1 MSSEDKKSTEK
12 NKSAEKK
19 KSTEKKNDKTKKSKK
34 PKKLWQKILRV
45 VLIILGVILLLVGG
59 FFGWLTINEYRPKAV
74 ENVKV
79 DTSEGEGKKLKKGD
93 SIKVFTWNFGFG
105 QLGDNADF
113 FMDGGKKVMP
123 SSKERVD
130 VNIAGFQGSMSSLNP
145 DVIFIQEIDR
155 DSKRSYHIDQYKKMH
170 EQYPILASTADSED
184 KDFNGYVSTFAYNM
198 KSKFIPYPVSEP
210 IGKVESG
217 IATFSKYQTSSAE
230 RISLPESFSWPKKTV
245 NFKRCLLVNRTPVY
259 DKDGND
265 TGKELVFVNMHL
277 EGYDENNGRK
287 KQTNKMIDFIKKE
300 YAKGNYVIAG
310 GDFNQ
315 TFSNVDSSMYPFH
328 DELKDLYEPQ
338 TLDVKDVG
346 DDFTCYMDNTNPTCR
361 SLDKVYK
368 GADLANFQYYLIDGF
383 IVSNNIKVN
392 TVNTYNANFAPCDHN
407 PVMISLTIEE

>member
-1 MSSEDKKSTEK
+1 MSSEDKK
-12 NKSAEKK
+12 N
-19 KSTEKKNDKTKKSKK
+19 TEKKNDKTKKSKK

-45 VLIILGVILLLVGG
+45 VLIILGVILLIVGG
-59 FFGWLTINEYRPKAV
+59 FFGWLTVNEYRPKAV
-74 ENVKV
+74 EDIEV
-79 DTSEGEGKKLKKGD
+79 DTSQGEGKKLKIGEN
-93 SIKVFTWNFGFG
+93 INVFTWNFGFG

-113 FMDGGKKVMP
+113 FMDGGKEVMP
-123 SSKERVD
+123 SSQDRVK
-130 VNIAGFQGSMSSLNP
+130 VNIAGFQGSMATLNP
-145 DVIFIQEIDR
+145 DIVFIQEIDR
-155 DSKRSYHIDQYKKMH
+155 DAKRSYHTDQYKKMK
-170 EQYPILASTADSED
+170 EEYPVLTSELNKD
-184 KDFNGYVSTFAYNM
+184 DPDFNGYVSTFAYNM
-198 KSKFIPYPVSEP
+198 KSKFIPYPLSEP
-210 IGKVESG
+210 IGKVNSG

-230 RISLPESFSWPKKTV
+230 RISLPDSYSWPKCTV

-265 TGKELVFVNMHL
+265 TGKELVIVNMHL

-315 TFSNVDSSMYPFH
+315 TFSNTDSSMYPFH

>member
-1 MSSEDKKSTEK
+1 MSSEDKK
-12 NKSAEKK
+12 N
-19 KSTEKKNDKTKKSKK
+19 TEKKNDKTKKSKK

-45 VLIILGVILLLVGG
+45 VLIILGVILLIVGG
-59 FFGWLTINEYRPKAV
+59 FFGWLTANEYRPKAV
-74 ENVKV
+74 EDIEV
-79 DTSEGEGKKLKKGD
+79 DTSQGEGKKLKIGEN
-93 SIKVFTWNFGFG
+93 INVFTWNFGFG

-113 FMDGGKKVMP
+113 FMDGGKEVMP
-123 SSKERVD
+123 SSQDRVK
-130 VNIAGFQGSMSSLNP
+130 VNIAGFQGSMATLNP
-145 DVIFIQEIDR
+145 DIVFIQEIDR
-155 DSKRSYHIDQYKKMH
+155 DAKRSYHTDQYKKMK
-170 EQYPILASTADSED
+170 EEYPVLTSELNKD
-184 KDFNGYVSTFAYNM
+184 DPDFNGYVSTFAYNM
-198 KSKFIPYPVSEP
+198 KSKFIPYPLSEP
-210 IGKVESG
+210 IGKVNSG

-230 RISLPESFSWPKKTV
+230 RISLPDSYSWPKCTV

-265 TGKELVFVNMHL
+265 TGKELVIVNMHL

-315 TFSNVDSSMYPFH
+315 TFSNTDSSMYPFH

-338 TLDVKDVG
+338 TFDVKDVG

>member
-1 MSSEDKKSTEK
+1 MSSEDKK
-12 NKSAEKK
+12 N
-19 KSTEKKNDKTKKSKK
+19 TEKKNDKTKKSKK

-45 VLIILGVILLLVGG
+45 VLIILGVILLIVGG
-59 FFGWLTINEYRPKAV
+59 FFGWLTVNEYRPKAV
-74 ENVKV
+74 ENIEV
-79 DTSEGEGKKLKKGD
+79 DTSQGEGKKLKIGEN
-93 SIKVFTWNFGFG
+93 INVFTWNFGFG

-113 FMDGGKKVMP
+113 FMDGGKEVMP
-123 SSKERVD
+123 SSQDRVK
-130 VNIAGFQGSMSSLNP
+130 VNIAGFQGSMATLNP
-145 DVIFIQEIDR
+145 DIVFIQEIDR
-155 DSKRSYHIDQYKKMH
+155 DAKRSYHTDQYKKMK
-170 EQYPILASTADSED
+170 EEYPVLTSELNKD
-184 KDFNGYVSTFAYNM
+184 DPDFNGYVSTFAYNM
-198 KSKFIPYPVSEP
+198 KSKFIPYPLSEP
-210 IGKVESG
+210 IGKVNSG
-217 IATFSKYQTSSAE
+217 IATFSKYKTSSAE
-230 RISLPESFSWPKKTV
+230 RISLPDTYSWPKCTV

-265 TGKELVFVNMHL
+265 TGKELVIVNMHL

-287 KQTNKMIDFIKKE
+287 KQTKKMIDFIKKE

-315 TFSNVDSSMYPFH
+315 TFSNTDSSMYPFH

-361 SLDKVYK
+361 SLNKVYK